1 MSRTVRTVVA
11 VVGCAAFFGAAGLLA
26 GQATG
31 VQSKGGSP
39 RAVAPVTSGAP
50 DVSSV
55 PGTPTSAGGGGGGG
69 GGQGATGG
77 IVGTTAAPM
86 PPLGTK
92 VAIVGDSLTEG
103 VRSRITPFATRYG
116 FDAKIDAETGR
127 DIEAGLSPLKKIVT
141 GRDLVVVALG
151 TNDARSGLTAADAD
165 ARIDEMMA
173 QVAGKPVLWINIY
186 RSDTKG
192 TLAAADLFDRQ
203 LGAATSR
210 YANLTVLDWSSYIQ
224 SRPELMG
231 EDHIH
236 LTSDGYVARAGW
248 MARQIAAGLRLPLL
262 DAPELNR

>member
-11 VVGCAAFFGAAGLLA
+11 VVGFAAFFGAAGLLA

-31 VQSKGGSP
+31 VQSKSSPPAVVAVPGS
-39 RAVAPVTSGAP
+39 TGAP

-55 PGTPTSAGGGGGGG
+55 PGAPSSAPDPGV
-69 GGQGATGG
+69 AT
-77 IVGTTAAPM
+77 TTASL

-103 VRSRITPFATRYG
+103 VRTRITPFATRYG
-116 FDAKIDAETGR
+116 FDAKIDAQNGR

-141 GRDLVVVALG
+141 GQNLVMVALG

-165 ARIDEMMA
+165 KRIDEVMA
-173 QVAGKPVLWINIY
+173 QVGGLPVLWVNIY

-192 TLAAADLFDRQ
+192 TMAAAALFDQ
-203 LGAATSR
+203 HLTAATSR
-210 YANLTVLDWSSYIQ
+210 YRNLTVLDWSSYIQ
-224 SRPELMG
+224 SRPELEG

-236 LTSDGYVARAGW
+236 LTSDGYLARAEW
-248 MARQIAAGLRLPLL
+248 MARQIAIGLRLPLP

>member
-31 VQSKGGSP
+31 VQSRGDVQVAEAPGS
-39 RAVAPVTSGAP
+39 TGAP

-55 PGTPTSAGGGGGGG
+55 PGAATSTSGPTGPTV
-69 GGQGATGG
+69 AT
-77 IVGTTAAPM
+77 TTVSR

-103 VRSRITPFATRYG
+103 VRTRITPFAARYG
-116 FDAKIDAETGR
+116 FDAKIDAENGR

-141 GRDLVVVALG
+141 GRDLVMVALG
-151 TNDARSGLTAADAD
+151 TNDARTGLTGADAQK
-165 ARIDEMMA
+165 RIDEVMA
-173 QVAGKPVLWINIY
+173 QVAGKPVLWVNIY

-192 TLAAADLFDRQ
+192 TMAAADLFDQQ
-203 LGAATSR
+203 LTAATSR
-210 YANLTVLDWSSYIQ
+210 YPNLTVLDWSSYIQ

-248 MARQIAAGLRLPLL
+248 MARQIAAGLRLPLP